1 MKKIFSFTITLFLIF
16 TLFSCVALQE
26 YSLNDFNK
34 PGKLV
39 KAVYDKYG
47 EEIKTKNGRF
57 SVKRNGFVLKYEK
70 LDKEKVNFDYFKTYQ
85 KGSTLE
91 LNITNFSYPAD
102 FVFKYLVKKTAD
114 ENYRLVYSGTL
125 KTPKS
130 NIVLT
135 DEYDHALVIA
145 EVYSQDRKT
154 LFFQTYPEII
164 TFSKEK
170 DNNFSVRDL
179 NAAQYNYLK
188 TGFTQK
194 NIPVSLLAQNA
205 DLIYFSETPKT
216 DKFGISEFLTKITYV
231 NLSASY
237 FDKKNTAKDYLFI
250 SQFTNLKALV
260 SPKNLDN
267 TELIKLLKKH
277 QNITGVVLKNNT
289 KITNLNLLNTVSL
302 DELELN
308 YSDIKP
314 VVFDFNVLKN
324 SNLKSLKIEGNFDLS
339 NVDFGNKLTKLELNK
354 VTLNSLDN
362 ISKLTSLSGLMLSKI
377 KGLNNDNFALL
388 GNLSK
393 LKYLEITYSDTLS
406 NLSFLNKLTHLSELN
421 LSNSTNF
428 TTFDFQS
435 NLSKTTIKKLNLNNT
450 KFGSLSEYTYLNR
463 ALSFTLNNT
472 PFLSKYPE
480 IFDAKEITYFD
491 GKNYIIDHVD
501 HIHAEQFSD
510 LPQDEQSRFFKKTK
524 ESFFGKGEVIG
535 FDKKGYFVKVNIL
548 NKAGQIIE
556 QIYYFLG
563 FPDFEFEFPDWR
575 VDEFEPSAEIKE
587 SVLSRLIQRKL
598 KKHPELKAEI
608 NKIAKNSTLTI
619 FEKVSQ
625 INLL

>member
-16 TLFSCVALQE
+16 ILFGCVTILE
-26 YSLNDFNK
+26 YSLNYFNK

-47 EEIKTKNGRF
+47 EEIKIKNGKF
-57 SVKRNGFVLKYEK
+57 FAKRNGFVLKYEK
-70 LDKEKVNFDYFKTYQ
+70 LDKEKVNFDYFKIYQ
-85 KGSTLE
+85 KHSTLE
-91 LNITNFSYPAD
+91 LNITNFSFPGE
-102 FVFKYLVKKTAD
+102 FIFKYLVKKTTD

-135 DEYDHALVIA
+135 REYDHALVMA
-145 EVYSQDRKT
+145 EVYSKYGKT
-154 LFFQTYPEII
+154 LLFQTYPEII

-170 DNNFSVRDL
+170 ESNFSVRDL

-188 TGFTQK
+188 AGFIEK

-216 DKFGISEFLTKITYV
+216 DKFDVSELLTKVTYI
-231 NLSASY
+231 NLSTSY
-237 FDKKNTAKDYLFI
+237 FDKKTTALDYLFI
-250 SQFTNLKALV
+250 SQFTNLKTLV
-260 SPKNLDN
+260 APKNIDN
-267 TELIKLLKKH
+267 TELTKLLKTHK
-277 QNITGVVLKNNT
+277 NITKLVLKNNS
-289 KITNLNLLNTVSL
+289 KITNFNLLNTASL
-302 DELELN
+302 SELELN
-308 YSDIKP
+308 NDDTNP
-314 VVFDFNVLKN
+314 VAFDFNTLKT
-324 SNLKSLKIEGNFDLS
+324 SNLKSLKIVGNFDLS
-339 NVDFGNKLTKLELNK
+339 NVNFGNKITKLELTK
-354 VTLNSLDN
+354 VTLNSLNN
-362 ISKLTSLSGLMLSKI
+362 ISKLTNLFDLRLSKI
-377 KGLNNDNFALL
+377 KGINNNNFALL

-406 NLSFLNKLTHLSELN
+406 NISFLDKLIHLSELN
-421 LSNSTNF
+421 ISNSTNF
-428 TTFDFQS
+428 STFDFQN

-450 KFGSLSEYTYLNR
+450 KFSSLSEYTYFNR

-472 PFLSKYPE
+472 PFLSKYAE
-480 IFDAKEITYFD
+480 IFNAKEITYFD
-491 GKNYIIDHVD
+491 GKNYIIDHID
-501 HIHAEQFSD
+501 HIHAEQFSE
-510 LPQDEQSRFFKKTK
+510 LSQDEQSKFFKKTK
-524 ESFFGKGEVIG
+524 ETFFGKGEVIG
-535 FDKKGYFVKVNIL
+535 LDKKGYFVKVKIL

-563 FPDFEFEFPDWR
+563 FPEFDFDFPDWR
-575 VDEFEPSAEIKE
+575 VDEFEPSAEVKE

-608 NKIAKNSTLTI
+608 NKIAKNSKLTI
-619 FEKVSQ
+619 FEKVCQ

>member
-1 MKKIFSFTITLFLIF
+1 MKKIFSFIITLFLIL
-16 TLFSCVALQE
+16 TLFGCVALQE
-26 YSLNDFNK
+26 YSINDFNK

-39 KAVYDKYG
+39 KTVYDKYG

-70 LDKEKVNFDYFKTYQ
+70 LDREKVNFDYFKTYQ
-85 KGSTLE
+85 KDSTLE
-91 LNITNFSYPAD
+91 LNITNFSYPGD
-102 FVFKYLVKKTAD
+102 FVFKYLVKKTVD

-135 DEYDHALVIA
+135 HEYDHALVIA
-145 EVYSQDRKT
+145 EVYSQDGKT

-170 DNNFSVRDL
+170 ESNFSVRDL
-179 NAAQYNYLK
+179 NAVQYNYLK

-216 DKFGISEFLTKITYV
+216 DKFEISEFLTKVNYL

-237 FDKKNTAKDYLFI
+237 FDKKNTAEDYLFI
-250 SQFTNLKALV
+250 SQFANLKTLV
-260 SPKNLDN
+260 APKNIGN
-267 TELIKLLKKH
+267 TELITLLKKH
-277 QNITGVVLKNNT
+277 QNITGLVLKNNT
-289 KITNLNLLNTVSL
+289 KITNLSLLNTVSL

-308 YSDIKP
+308 YDGINPTVSN
-314 VVFDFNVLKN
+314 FNALMD
-324 SNLKSLKIEGNFDLS
+324 SNLKSLKIEGNFYLS
-339 NVDFGNKLTKLELNK
+339 NVNFGNKITKLELTK
-354 VTLNSLDN
+354 VTLNSLNN
-362 ISKLTSLSGLMLSKI
+362 ISKLIDLSDLTLSKI

-388 GNLSK
+388 GDLSK

-406 NLSFLNKLTHLSELN
+406 NLSFLDKLTHLSELN

-428 TTFDFQS
+428 ATFEFQS

-450 KFGSLSEYTYLNR
+450 NFGSLSEYTYLNR

-510 LPQDEQSRFFKKTK
+510 LTQDEQSKFFKKTK

-535 FDKKGYFVKVNIL
+535 FDKKGYFVKVKIL
-548 NKAGQIIE
+548 NKSGQIIE

-598 KKHPELKAEI
+598 KKHPELKVEI

>member
-1 MKKIFSFTITLFLIF
+1 MKKIFSFTIILFLIF
-16 TLFSCVALQE
+16 ALFGCVVIQE
-26 YSLNDFNK
+26 YSINDFNK

-85 KGSTLE
+85 KDTTLE
-91 LNITNFSYPAD
+91 LNITNFSYPGD
-102 FVFKYLVKKTAD
+102 FIFKYLVKKTAD

-135 DEYDHALVIA
+135 HEYDHALVIA
-145 EVYSQDRKT
+145 EVYSQDGKI

-170 DNNFSVRDL
+170 ENNFSVRDL

-205 DLIYFSETPKT
+205 DLIYFSETPKA
-216 DKFGISEFLTKITYV
+216 DKFEISEFLTKVTYV
-231 NLSASY
+231 NLNASY
-237 FDKKNTAKDYLFI
+237 FDKKNTAEDYLFI
-250 SQFTNLKALV
+250 SKFINLKTLV
-260 SPKNLDN
+260 APKNIDN
-267 TELIKLLKKH
+267 AELIKLLKKH
-277 QNITGVVLKNNT
+277 QNITGLVLKNNT
-289 KITNLNLLNTVSL
+289 KITNVNLLNTLSL

-308 YSDIKP
+308 YEDTKP
-314 VVFDFNVLKN
+314 VVSELNALKN

-339 NVDFGNKLTKLELNK
+339 NVDFGNKLTKLALDK
-354 VTLNSLDN
+354 VTLNSLNN
-362 ISKLTSLSGLMLSKI
+362 ISKLINLSDLRLSKV
-377 KGLNNDNFALL
+377 KGINNDNFALL

-393 LKYLEITYSDTLS
+393 LKYLEITYSDMLS
-406 NLSFLNKLTHLSELN
+406 NLSFLDKLTHLSELN
-421 LSNSTNF
+421 LSNSSNF
-428 TTFDFQS
+428 TTFDFQT

-450 KFGSLSEYTYLNR
+450 KFGSLSEYTYFSR
-463 ALSFTLNNT
+463 ALLFTLNNT

-510 LPQDEQSRFFKKTK
+510 LSQDEQSKFFKKTK

-535 FDKKGYFVKVNIL
+535 FDKKGYFVKVKIL

-587 SVLSRLIQRKL
+587 IVLNRLIQRKL

>member
-1 MKKIFSFTITLFLIF
+1 MKKIFSFTIALFLIF
-16 TLFSCVALQE
+16 TLFACATIQE

-57 SVKRNGFVLKYEK
+57 SAKQNDFVLKYEK
-70 LDKEKVNFDYFKTYQ
+70 LDKEKINFDYFKTYQ
-85 KGSTLE
+85 KDSTLE
-91 LNITNFSYPAD
+91 LNITNFSFPGE
-102 FVFKYLVKKTAD
+102 FVFKYLVKKTTD
-114 ENYRLVYSGTL
+114 ENYKLVYLGTL

-135 DEYDHALVIA
+135 HEYDHALVMA
-145 EVYSQDRKT
+145 EVYSKDEKT
-154 LFFQTYPEII
+154 LLFQTYPEII
-164 TFSKEK
+164 TFGKEK
-170 DNNFSVRDL
+170 ENNFSVRDL
-179 NAAQYNYLK
+179 NTAQYNYLK
-188 TGFTQK
+188 NGFIEK
-194 NIPVSLLAQNA
+194 NIPVGLLVQNA

-216 DKFGISEFLTKITYV
+216 DKFELSEFLTKVTYL
-231 NLSASY
+231 NLNASY
-237 FDKKNTAKDYLFI
+237 FDKKTTAEEYLFI
-250 SQFTNLKALV
+250 SQFTNLKTLV
-260 SPKNLDN
+260 APKNIGN
-267 TELIKLLKKH
+267 AEFIKLLKIH
-277 QNITGVVLKNNT
+277 SRITSVVLKNNS

-308 YSDIKP
+308 YEDTNP
-314 VVFDFNVLKN
+314 VVSELNALKN

-354 VTLNSLDN
+354 VTLNSLNN
-362 ISKLTSLSGLMLSKI
+362 ISKLINLSDLRLSKV
-377 KGLNNDNFALL
+377 KGINNDNFALL
-388 GNLSK
+388 GNLNK
-393 LKYLEITYSDTLS
+393 LKYLEITYSNTLYS
-406 NLSFLNKLTHLSELN
+406 LSFLNKLNHISELK

-428 TTFDFQS
+428 TTFDFQN
-435 NLSKTTIKKLNLNNT
+435 NLSKTTIKKLNLINT
-450 KFGSLSEYTYLNR
+450 KFNSLSEYTNFNR

-472 PFLSKYPE
+472 PFLSNYPE

-510 LPQDEQSRFFKKTK
+510 LSQDEQSKFFKKTN
-524 ESFFGKGEVIG
+524 ETFFGKGEVIG
-535 FDKKGYFVKVNIL
+535 FDKKGYFVKVKTL
-548 NKAGQIIE
+548 NKANQIIE

-563 FPDFEFEFPDWR
+563 FPDFDFDFPDWR
-575 VDEFEPSAEIKE
+575 VDEFEPSDEIKE
-587 SVLSRLIQRKL
+587 SVLRRLIERKL
-598 KKHPELKAEI
+598 KKHPELKTEI

>member
-16 TLFSCVALQE
+16 ALFGCVVIQE
-26 YSLNDFNK
+26 YSINNFNK

-85 KGSTLE
+85 KESTLE
-91 LNITNFSYPAD
+91 LNITNFSYPGD
-102 FVFKYLVKKTAD
+102 FVFKYLVKKTTD

-135 DEYDHALVIA
+135 HEYDHALVIA
-145 EVYSQDRKT
+145 EVYSQDGKT

-170 DNNFSVRDL
+170 ENNFSVRDL
-179 NAAQYNYLK
+179 NAAQFNYLK

-194 NIPVSLLAQNA
+194 NIPESLLAKNA

-216 DKFGISEFLTKITYV
+216 DEFEISKFLTKVTYV
-231 NLSASY
+231 NLNASY
-237 FDKKNTAKDYLFI
+237 FDKKNTAEDYLFI
-250 SQFTNLKALV
+250 SQFTNLKTLV

-277 QNITGVVLKNNT
+277 QNITGLVLKNNT
-289 KITNLNLLNTVSL
+289 KITNLNLINTISL

-308 YSDIKP
+308 YDDVKP
-314 VVFDFNVLKN
+314 AISDFNALKN

-339 NVDFGNKLTKLELNK
+339 NVNFRNKITKLELTK
-354 VTLNSLDN
+354 VTLNSLKN
-362 ISKLTSLSGLMLSKI
+362 ISKLIDLSDLRLSKI

-393 LKYLEITYSDTLS
+393 IKYLEITYSDTLS
-406 NLSFLNKLTHLSELN
+406 NLSFLDKLTHLSELN

-428 TTFDFQS
+428 TTFDFES

-450 KFGSLSEYTYLNR
+450 NFGSLSEFTYLNR
-463 ALSFTLNNT
+463 VLSFTLNNT

-480 IFDAKEITYFD
+480 IFHAKEITYFD
-491 GKNYIIDHVD
+491 GNNYIIDHVD

-510 LPQDEQSRFFKKTK
+510 LPQDEQSKFFKKTK

-535 FDKKGYFVKVNIL
+535 FDKKGYFVKVKIL

-563 FPDFEFEFPDWR
+563 FPDFDFEFPDWR
-575 VDEFEPSAEIKE
+575 VDEFEPTAEIKE

-608 NKIAKNSTLTI
+608 NKIAKNPTLTI

>member
-1 MKKIFSFTITLFLIF
+1 MKKNFSFTITLFLIF
-16 TLFSCVALQE
+16 ILFGCATIQE

-57 SVKRNGFVLKYEK
+57 SAKRNAFVLKYEK

-85 KGSTLE
+85 KDSTFE
-91 LNITNFSYPAD
+91 LNITNFSYPGD
-102 FVFKYLVKKTAD
+102 FVFKYLVKKTTD
-114 ENYRLVYSGTL
+114 ENYKLVYSGTL

-130 NIVLT
+130 HIVLT
-135 DEYDHALVIA
+135 HEYDHALAMA
-145 EVYSQDRKT
+145 EVYSKDGKT

-170 DNNFSVRDL
+170 ENNLSVRDL
-179 NAAQYNYLK
+179 NAVQYNYLK
-188 TGFTQK
+188 AGFIEK
-194 NIPVSLLAQNA
+194 SIPVSLLAQNA

-216 DKFGISEFLTKITYV
+216 DKFEVSELLTKVTYI
-231 NLSASY
+231 NLSAGY
-237 FDKKNTAKDYLFI
+237 FDKKTTALDYLFI
-250 SQFTNLKALV
+250 SQFTNLKTLAA
-260 SPKNLDN
+260 PKNIDSA
-267 TELIKLLKKH
+267 ELTKLLKT
-277 QNITGVVLKNNT
+277 NPSISELELKNNS
-289 KITNLNLLNTVSL
+289 KITNLDLLSTPIL
-302 DELELN
+302 DALELN
-308 YSDIKP
+308 HDDIKP
-314 VVFDFNVLKN
+314 VISDFNALKN
-324 SNLKSLKIEGNFDLS
+324 SNLKSLKIVGNFDLS
-339 NVDFGNKLTKLELNK
+339 NVDFGNKITKLELTK

-362 ISKLTSLSGLMLSKI
+362 ISKLTNLSDLNLSKI
-377 KGLNNDNFALL
+377 KGINNDNFALL

-406 NLSFLNKLTHLSELN
+406 RLSFLNKLNHLSELN

-428 TTFDFQS
+428 STFDFQN
-435 NLSKTTIKKLNLNNT
+435 NLSKTTIKKLNLDNT
-450 KFGSLSEYTYLNR
+450 KFSSLSEYTYFNR

-472 PFLSKYPE
+472 PFLSKYTE
-480 IFDAKEITYFD
+480 LFDAKEITYFD
-491 GKNYIIDHVD
+491 GKNYIIDHID
-501 HIHAEQFSD
+501 HIHAEQFSE
-510 LPQDEQSRFFKKTK
+510 LSQDEQSKFFKKTK
-524 ESFFGKGEVIG
+524 ETFFGKGEVIG
-535 FDKKGYFVKVNIL
+535 FDKKGYFVKVKIL
-548 NKAGQIIE
+548 NKAGRIIE

-563 FPDFEFEFPDWR
+563 FPEFDFDFPDWR

-587 SVLSRLIQRKL
+587 SVLSRLIQKKL

-608 NKIAKNSTLTI
+608 NKIAKNSKLTI

>member
-1 MKKIFSFTITLFLIF
+1 MKKIFSFIISLFLIF
-16 TLFSCVALQE
+16 TLFGCIAIQE

-47 EEIKTKNGRF
+47 EEIKTKSGRF
-57 SVKRNGFVLKYEK
+57 SAKRNGFVLKYEK

-85 KGSTLE
+85 KDSTLE
-91 LNITNFSYPAD
+91 LNITNFSYPGD

-145 EVYSQDRKT
+145 EVYSQDGKT

-170 DNNFSVRDL
+170 ENNFSVRDL
-179 NAAQYNYLK
+179 NAAQFNYLK

-216 DKFGISEFLTKITYV
+216 DKFEISMFLTKVTYV
-231 NLSASY
+231 NLNASY
-237 FDKKNTAKDYLFI
+237 FDKKNTAEDYLFI
-250 SQFTNLKALV
+250 SQFTNLKTLV

-277 QNITGVVLKNNT
+277 QNITGLVLKNNT
-289 KITNLNLLNTVSL
+289 KITNFSLLNTVSL

-308 YSDIKP
+308 YADIKP
-314 VVFDFNVLKN
+314 VVFDFNALKN

-362 ISKLTSLSGLMLSKI
+362 ISKLTSLSDLMLSKI
-377 KGLNNDNFALL
+377 KGVNNDNFALL

-393 LKYLEITYSDTLS
+393 IKYLEITYSDTLS
-406 NLSFLNKLTHLSELN
+406 NLSFLDKLNHLSELN

-450 KFGSLSEYTYLNR
+450 KFGSLSEYTFLNR
-463 ALSFTLNNT
+463 TLSFTLNNT

-510 LPQDEQSRFFKKTK
+510 LPQDEQGKFFKKIK
-524 ESFFGKGEVIG
+524 ETFFGKGEVIG
-535 FDKKGYFVKVNIL
+535 FDKKGYFVKVKIL
-548 NKAGQIIE
+548 NKAGKIIE

-608 NKIAKNSTLTI
+608 NKIAKNSTLTV

>member
-1 MKKIFSFTITLFLIF
+1 MKKIFSFAITLFLIF
-16 TLFSCVALQE
+16 TLFACATIQE

-34 PGKLV
+34 PGRLV

-47 EEIKTKNGRF
+47 DEIKTKNGRF
-57 SVKRNGFVLKYEK
+57 SAKRNAFVLKYEK

-85 KGSTLE
+85 KDSTLE
-91 LNITNFSYPAD
+91 LNITNFSYPGE
-102 FVFKYLVKKTAD
+102 FVFKYLVKKTID

-135 DEYDHALVIA
+135 REYDHALVIA
-145 EVYSQDRKT
+145 EVYSQDGKT

-164 TFSKEK
+164 TFGKVNE
-170 DNNFSVRDL
+170 NNFSVRDL
-179 NAAQYNYLK
+179 NTAQYNYLK
-188 TGFTQK
+188 NGFIEK
-194 NIPVSLLAQNA
+194 NIPIGLLVQNA

-216 DKFGISEFLTKITYV
+216 DKFELSEFLTKVTYL
-231 NLSASY
+231 NLSATY
-237 FDKKNTAKDYLFI
+237 FDKKTTAEDYLFV
-250 SQFTNLKALV
+250 SQFTNLKTLV
-260 SPKNLDN
+260 SPKNIDN
-267 TELIKLLKKH
+267 TELSKLLKKH
-277 QNITGVVLKNNT
+277 QNITGLVLKNNT

-302 DELELN
+302 DELELDYDDTN
-308 YSDIKP
+308 SVVSD
-314 VVFDFNVLKN
+314 FDVLKN
-324 SNLKSLKIEGNFDLS
+324 SSLKSLKITGNFNLS
-339 NVDFGNKLTKLELNK
+339 NVNFGNKITKLELTK
-354 VTLNSLDN
+354 VTLNSLSN
-362 ISKLTSLSGLMLSKI
+362 ISNLNNLSELMLSKI
-377 KGLNNDNFALL
+377 KGINNDNFALL

-406 NLSFLNKLTHLSELN
+406 SLSFLDKLTHLSELN

-428 TTFDFQS
+428 TTFDFHN
-435 NLSKTTIKKLNLNNT
+435 NLSKTTIKKLSLNNT
-450 KFGSLSEYTYLNR
+450 KFSSLSEYTYFNR
-463 ALSFTLNNT
+463 TLYFTLNNT
-472 PFLSKYPE
+472 PFFSKYLE

-510 LPQDEQSRFFKKTK
+510 LSQDEQSKFFKKTK
-524 ESFFGKGEVIG
+524 ETFFGKGEVIG
-535 FDKKGYFVKVNIL
+535 FDKKGYFIKIKTL
-548 NKAGQIIE
+548 NKANQIIE

-563 FPDFEFEFPDWR
+563 FPDFDFEFPDWR

-598 KKHPELKAEI
+598 KEHPELKVEI
-608 NKIAKNSTLTI
+608 NKIAKNSRLTI

>member
-1 MKKIFSFTITLFLIF
+1 MKKIFSFIITLFLIF

-85 KGSTLE
+85 KDSTLE
-91 LNITNFSYPAD
+91 LNITNFSYPGD
-102 FVFKYLVKKTAD
+102 FVFKYLVKKTTD

-135 DEYDHALVIA
+135 HEYDHALVIA
-145 EVYSQDRKT
+145 EVYSQDGKT

-170 DNNFSVRDL
+170 ENNFSVRDL
-179 NAAQYNYLK
+179 NALQYNYLK

-194 NIPVSLLAQNA
+194 NIPVGLLAKNA

-216 DKFGISEFLTKITYV
+216 DEFEISEFLTKVNYL

-237 FDKKNTAKDYLFI
+237 FDKKNTAEDYLFI
-250 SQFTNLKALV
+250 SQFTNLKTLV

-277 QNITGVVLKNNT
+277 QNITGLVLKNNT

-308 YSDIKP
+308 YDDVKP
-314 VVFDFNVLKN
+314 AISDFNTLKN

-339 NVDFGNKLTKLELNK
+339 NVNFGNKITKLELTK
-354 VTLNSLDN
+354 VTLNSLKN
-362 ISKLTSLSGLMLSKI
+362 ISKLIDLSDLSLSKI

-406 NLSFLNKLTHLSELN
+406 NLSFLDKLTHLSELN
-421 LSNSTNF
+421 LSNLTNF

-501 HIHAEQFSD
+501 HIHAEQFND
-510 LPQDEQSRFFKKTK
+510 LSQDEQSKFFKKTK

-535 FDKKGYFVKVNIL
+535 FDKKGYFVKVKIL

-563 FPDFEFEFPDWR
+563 FPDFDFEFPDWR
-575 VDEFEPSAEIKE
+575 VDEFEPTAEIKE

-608 NKIAKNSTLTI
+608 NKIAKNLKLTI

>member
-1 MKKIFSFTITLFLIF
+1 MKKVFSFIITLFLIF
-16 TLFSCVALQE
+16 ALFSCAVIQE
-26 YSLNDFNK
+26 YSINDFNK

-57 SVKRNGFVLKYEK
+57 SANRNGFVLKYEK

-91 LNITNFSYPAD
+91 LNITNFSYPGD

-114 ENYRLVYSGTL
+114 VNYRIVYSGTL

-145 EVYSQDRKT
+145 EVYSQDGKT

-170 DNNFSVRDL
+170 ENNFSVRDL
-179 NAAQYNYLK
+179 NAAQYDYLK
-188 TGFTQK
+188 TEFTQK
-194 NIPVSLLAQNA
+194 NIPVSLLTQNS

-216 DKFGISEFLTKITYV
+216 DKFEIPLFLTKVTYV
-231 NLSASY
+231 NLNASY
-237 FDKKNTAKDYLFI
+237 FDKKNTAEDYLFI
-250 SQFTNLKALV
+250 SQFTNLKTLV

-277 QNITGVVLKNNT
+277 RNITGLVLKNNT

-308 YSDIKP
+308 YDDVKP
-314 VVFDFNVLKN
+314 VFFDFNTLKN

-339 NVDFGNKLTKLELNK
+339 NADFGNKLTKLELNK

-362 ISKLTSLSGLMLSKI
+362 ISKLTNLSGLTLSKI
-377 KGLNNDNFALL
+377 KGVNNNNFALL

-406 NLSFLNKLTHLSELN
+406 NLTFLNKLTHLSELN

-428 TTFDFQS
+428 HTFDFQN
-435 NLSKTTIKKLNLNNT
+435 NLSKSTIKKLNLDNS
-450 KFGSLSEYTYLNR
+450 KFSSLSEYTYFNR
-463 ALSFTLNNT
+463 TTQFTLNNT

-510 LPQDEQSRFFKKTK
+510 LPQDEQSKFFKKTK

-535 FDKKGYFVKVNIL
+535 FDKNGYFVKVKIL

-575 VDEFEPSAEIKE
+575 VDEFEPNAEIKE

>member
-16 TLFSCVALQE
+16 ILFGCATIQE
-26 YSLNDFNK
+26 YSINDFNK

-57 SVKRNGFVLKYEK
+57 SAKRSAFVLKYEK

-85 KGSTLE
+85 KDSTFE
-91 LNITNFSYPAD
+91 LNITNFSYPGD
-102 FVFKYLVKKTAD
+102 FVFKYLVKKTTD
-114 ENYRLVYSGTL
+114 ENYKLVYSGTL

-135 DEYDHALVIA
+135 NEYDHALAMA
-145 EVYSQDRKT
+145 EVYSKDGKT

-170 DNNFSVRDL
+170 ENNLSVRDL
-179 NAAQYNYLK
+179 NAVQYNYLK
-188 TGFTQK
+188 TGFIKK
-194 NIPVSLLAQNA
+194 NIPISLLDRNA

-216 DKFGISEFLTKITYV
+216 DKFEVFEFLTKVTYL

-237 FDKKNTAKDYLFI
+237 FDKKTTVEDYLFI
-250 SQFTNLKALV
+250 SQFANLKRLAA
-260 SPKNLDN
+260 PKNIDSI
-267 TELIKLLKKH
+267 ELTKLLKTH
-277 QNITGVVLKNNT
+277 PSISGLELKNNS
-289 KITNLNLLNTVSL
+289 KITSLNLLNTSSL
-302 DELELN
+302 NELVLN
-308 YSDIKP
+308 YDGIKS
-314 VVFDFNVLKN
+314 VISDFNSLKK
-324 SNLKSLKIEGNFDLS
+324 SNLKSLKIIGNFDLS
-339 NVDFGNKLTKLELNK
+339 NVDFGNKITKLELTK
-354 VTLNSLDN
+354 VTFNSLNN
-362 ISKLTSLSGLMLSKI
+362 ISKLSDLSDLKLSKI
-377 KGLNNDNFALL
+377 KGINNDNFALL

-406 NLSFLNKLTHLSELN
+406 SISFLDKLIHLSELN
-421 LSNSTNF
+421 ISNSTNF
-428 TTFDFQS
+428 STFDFQN
-435 NLSKTTIKKLNLNNT
+435 NLSKTTIKKLNLDNT
-450 KFGSLSEYTYLNR
+450 KFSSLSEYTYFNR

-472 PFLSKYPE
+472 PFLCKYPE
-480 IFDAKEITYFD
+480 IFGAKEIAYFD
-491 GKNYIIDHVD
+491 GKNYIIDHID
-501 HIHAEQFSD
+501 HIHAEQFSE
-510 LPQDEQSRFFKKTK
+510 LSQDEQSKFFKKTK
-524 ESFFGKGEVIG
+524 ETFFGKGEVIG
-535 FDKKGYFVKVNIL
+535 FDKKGYFVKVKIL
-548 NKAGQIIE
+548 NKAGRIIE

-563 FPDFEFEFPDWR
+563 FPEFDFDFPDWR
-575 VDEFEPSAEIKE
+575 VDEFEPSAEIKR

-608 NKIAKNSTLTI
+608 NKIAKNSKLTI

>member
-1 MKKIFSFTITLFLIF
+1 MKKIFSFIITLFLIF
-16 TLFSCVALQE
+16 TLFGCVALHE

-57 SVKRNGFVLKYEK
+57 SAKGNSFVLKYDK

-85 KGSTLE
+85 KDSTLE
-91 LNITNFSYPAD
+91 LNITNFSYPGE
-102 FVFKYLVKKTAD
+102 FVFKYLVKKTTD
-114 ENYRLVYSGTL
+114 ENYRLAYSGTL

-130 NIVLT
+130 DIVLT
-135 DEYDHALVIA
+135 HEYDHALVIA
-145 EVYSQDRKT
+145 EVYSQDGKT

-170 DNNFSVRDL
+170 ENNFSVRDL
-179 NAAQYNYLK
+179 NAVQYNYLK

-205 DLIYFSETPKT
+205 DLIYFSETPKI
-216 DKFGISEFLTKITYV
+216 DKFEISEFLTKVNYL

-237 FDKKNTAKDYLFI
+237 FDKKTTKEDYLFI
-250 SQFTNLKALV
+250 TQFTNLKTLV
-260 SPKNLDN
+260 APKNIN
-267 TELIKLLKKH
+267 NAELIKLLKIH
-277 QNITGVVLKNNT
+277 SRITSLVLKNNS

-308 YSDIKP
+308 YEDANP
-314 VVFDFNVLKN
+314 VVSELNALKN
-324 SNLKSLKIEGNFDLS
+324 NNLKSLKIEGNFDLS

-354 VTLNSLDN
+354 VTLNSLNN
-362 ISKLTSLSGLMLSKI
+362 ISKLINLSDLRISKV

-406 NLSFLNKLTHLSELN
+406 NLSFLDKLTHLSELN

-428 TTFDFQS
+428 TTFDFQN

-472 PFLSKYPE
+472 HFLSKYPE

-510 LPQDEQSRFFKKTK
+510 LSQDEQSKFFKKTK
-524 ESFFGKGEVIG
+524 ETFFGKGEVIG
-535 FDKKGYFVKVNIL
+535 FDKKGYFIKVKIL
-548 NKAGQIIE
+548 NKAGQIVE

-598 KKHPELKAEI
+598 KKHPEFKAEI